1 MAKIS
6 TYSKDSSLTGNDT
19 VLGTDGDNEN
29 VTVNFSLATLANY
42 FNQNDNYTHTQ
53 SAAATTWSI
62 THNLGKYPAPIVI
75 DSGGNQVLGQ
85 INYTSTNALTITFT
99 SSFSGTAHLS

>member
-29 VTVNFSLATLANY
+29 TTVNFSLSTLADF
-42 FNQNDNYTHTQ
+42 FNENDNYTHTQ
-53 SAAATTWSI
+53 TTAASTWSI
-62 THNLGKYPAPIVI
+62 PHNLGKYPSPVVI
-75 DSGGNQVLGQ
+75 DSSGNQVIGLV
-85 INYTSTNALTITFT
+85 NYTNTNALTITFT